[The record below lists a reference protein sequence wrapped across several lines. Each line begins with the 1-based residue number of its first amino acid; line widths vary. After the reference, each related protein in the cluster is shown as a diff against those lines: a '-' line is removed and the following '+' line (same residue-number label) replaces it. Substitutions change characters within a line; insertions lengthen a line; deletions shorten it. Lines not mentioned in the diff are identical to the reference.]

1 MLQTI
6 TPKVN
11 ERIARL
17 VSAGLE
23 LRDSFAAFA
32 AEVAEFVPHH
42 YARLILL
49 DESGENCRV
58 AAEVGDGPGL
68 ALGAFP
74 YAGSGVEAA
83 TKAGRPV
90 YVLLDAATP
99 PVGLVREFAAAL
111 LLPLLFQ
118 ERGLGAVELYTHEK
132 KGLKVNRR
140 QEQELTSLGYYFSAI
155 ANNAILYTQLAS
167 GNEQLTTALQ
177 QAAAR
182 SAELDTVISEMVDG
196 VAISDTEGRIVR
208 LNPQGEA
215 ILGRPA
221 APTADLSVHAE
232 VYNLYTSSGELYPTE
247 RLPLYAALYQRKVV
261 TDATILVHH
270 SNGQERAVVVSAAP
284 LLDERGELTGGLMVM
299 RDVTAARAAE
309 RVRDEFI
316 ANISHELRTPLAS
329 ILGYSDILLRRGNLP
344 ERQQRQQEAIRSN
357 AQRLLTLVNDLLDVS
372 RLEVGILGLEFRAL
386 DLGAAIGY
394 ALAFIQ
400 ATADHK
406 NIQLN
411 QLVMSDL
418 PLAWADEQRVNQILS
433 NLLSNAV
440 KFTPEGGNVT
450 VRASLLTPAED
461 ADPGEQAM
469 LAVQVIDSG
478 IGVAADQLE
487 RIWDRFYQVESSS
500 TRRFG
505 GAGLGLAISKQLVEL
520 HGGRIIATS
529 KGEGEGTTISFTLPL
544 ADARS
549 APLAS
554 VDMPAIPL
562 ASAPPRVHHEAGPD
576 APLVLVVEDD
586 PDFSQILATMLG
598 DAGYNAIS
606 IADGQQVAAMA
617 RELSPAAITL
627 DINLPR
633 ADGWSILNQLKAN
646 PETAAIPVVVV
657 SIVDNKRFG
666 YSLGANEYLVKPIER
681 EQLLTVMGR
690 ILGSPTPGRSV
701 MVVEDNPDLRELL
714 RSVLSDAGWQ
724 VREAGNGQLAL
735 ERIAADPPTLVILD
749 LMLPLVDG
757 FEVLRSLRQSPDTR
771 LRDLPVLVLTA
782 KALTPAERRELAT
795 TAQRTMHKASIERD
809 QLARQVVDNIEA
821 LLPVGE
827 C

>member
-32 AEVAEFVPHH
+32 TEVAEFAAHH

-49 DESGENCRV
+49 DESGENCRI
-58 AAEVGDGPGL
+58 AAEVGNGPGL

-74 YAGSGVEAA
+74 YVGSGVEAA
-83 TKAGRPV
+83 IKATRPV
-90 YVLLDAATP
+90 YVLLNAAAP
-99 PVGLVREFAAAL
+99 PAGMVREFAAAL

-140 QEQELTSLGYYFSAI
+140 QEQALNSLGYYFSAI
-155 ANNAILYTQLAS
+155 ARHSILCSQLAR

-177 QAAAR
+177 LAAAR
-182 SAELDTVISEMVDG
+182 SAELNTVISEMVDG
-196 VAISDTEGRIVR
+196 VAITDTEGRIVR
-208 LNPQGEA
+208 LNPQGQA
-215 ILGRPA
+215 LLGRA
-221 APTADLSVHAE
+221 SAPTADLSVHAE
-232 VYNLYTSSGELYPTE
+232 VYNLYTASGEPYPTE
-247 RLPLYAALYQRKVV
+247 RLPLYAALRQRKMV
-261 TDATILVHH
+261 TDATILIHR
-270 SNGQERAVVVSAAP
+270 NDGQVRAVVCSAAP
-284 LLDERGELTGGLMVM
+284 LLDEQGELSGGLMVM
-299 RDVTAARAAE
+299 RDVTTARAAE

-357 AQRLLTLVNDLLDVS
+357 AQRLLTMVNDLIDVS

-386 DLGAAIGY
+386 DLSAAISY
-394 ALAFIQ
+394 AMAYIQ
-400 ATADHK
+400 PAADPK
-406 NIQLN
+406 KIQLN
-411 QLVMSDL
+411 QLTMPDL
-418 PLAWADEQRVNQILS
+418 PLVWADEQRVNQILT

-440 KFTPEGGNVT
+440 KFTPEGGSVT
-450 VRASLLTPAED
+450 VRASLLTPADD
-461 ADPGEQAM
+461 ADPSEQAM

-478 IGVAADQLE
+478 IGLASDQLE

-505 GAGLGLAISKQLVEL
+505 GAGLGLEISKRLVEL
-520 HGGRIIATS
+520 HSGRILATS
-529 KGEGEGTTISFTLPL
+529 KGEGEGTTITFTLPL
-544 ADARS
+544 ANERP
-549 APLAS
+549 APLAA
-554 VDMPAIPL
+554 VDTPAL
-562 ASAPPRVHHEAGPD
+562 PPPHHEVGSD
-576 APLVLVVEDD
+576 APLVLVVDDD
-586 PDFSQILATMLG
+586 PDFSQILATLLG
-598 DAGYNAIS
+598 EAGYRATTIN
-606 IADGQQVAAMA
+606 DGQQVAALA
-617 RELSPAAITL
+617 REMRPAAITL

-646 PETAAIPVVVV
+646 PDTAAIPVVVV

-666 YSLGANEYLVKPIER
+666 FSLGANEYLVKPIER
-681 EQLLTVMGR
+681 EQLLTALGR
-690 ILGSPTPGRSV
+690 ILGSPKPDRSV
-701 MVVEDNPDLRELL
+701 MVVEDDPDMRELL
-714 RSVLSDAGWQ
+714 RSVLNDAGWQ
-724 VREAGNGQLAL
+724 VREAGNGQLAI
-735 ERIAADPPTLVILD
+735 ERITADPPSLLILD

-757 FEVLRSLRQSPDTR
+757 FAVLRNLRSSPDAR
-771 LRDLPVLVLTA
+771 LRSLPVLVLTA
-782 KALTPAERRELAT
+782 KTLTPAERRELAT
-795 TAQRTMHKASIERD
+795 TAQRTMHKASVERD
-809 QLARQVVDNIEA
+809 QLARQVMDNIEA
-821 LLPVGE
+821 LLPRDAG

>member
-32 AEVAEFVPHH
+32 SEVAEFAAHR

-49 DESGENCRV
+49 DESGEKCRV
-58 AAEVGDGPGL
+58 AAQVGEGPGL
-68 ALGAFP
+68 ALGVFP
-74 YAGSGVEAA
+74 YAGSGADAVI
-83 TKAGRPV
+83 KAGRPV
-90 YVLLDAATP
+90 YVLLDADTP
-99 PVGLVREFAAAL
+99 PVGMVREFAAAL
-111 LLPLLFQ
+111 LLPLMFQ
-118 ERGLGAVELYTHEK
+118 ERGLGAVELYTDEK
-132 KGLKVNRR
+132 KGLKVNRK
-140 QEQELTSLGYYFSAI
+140 QEQALTSLAFFFSAI
-155 ANNAILYTQLAS
+155 AHNAILYTQLAS

-182 SAELDTVISEMVDG
+182 SAELNTVISEMVDG

-221 APTADLSVHAE
+221 TQTADLSVHAE
-232 VYNLYTSSGELYPTE
+232 VYNLYTASGERYPTE
-247 RLPLYAALYQRKVV
+247 RLPLYTALYQRKVV
-261 TDATILVHH
+261 TDATILIHR
-270 SNGQERAVVVSAAP
+270 NDGQVRAVMFSAAP
-284 LLDERGELTGGLMVM
+284 LLDERGELSGGLMVM
-299 RDVTAARAAE
+299 RDITDARAAE

-344 ERQQRQQEAIRSN
+344 ERQQQQQEAIRSN

-386 DLGAAIGY
+386 DLSAAIGY
-394 ALAFIQ
+394 ALSSIQ
-400 ATADHK
+400 PTADHK
-406 NIQLN
+406 HIQLS
-411 QLVMSDL
+411 QLVMPDL

-440 KFTPEGGNVT
+440 KFTPEEGSVT
-450 VRASLLTPAED
+450 VRASLLTPAEA
-461 ADPGEQAM
+461 ADSGERVM

-478 IGVAADQLE
+478 IGLANDQLE

-505 GAGLGLAISKQLVEL
+505 GAGLGLAISKRLVEL
-520 HGGRIIATS
+520 HGGRILATS

-544 ADARS
+544 ADERS
-549 APLAS
+549 ASLATIDKPPLPQVVA
-554 VDMPAIPL
+554 PARI
-562 ASAPPRVHHEAGPD
+562 HGYAGPD

-586 PDFSQILATMLG
+586 PDFSQILVTMLG
-598 DAGYNAIS
+598 DAGYRAATVN
-606 IADGQQVAAMA
+606 DGQQVAALA
-617 RELSPAAITL
+617 RELRPAAITL

-633 ADGWSILNQLKAN
+633 ADGWSILNQLKSN
-646 PETAAIPVVVV
+646 PDTAAIPVVIV

-666 YSLGANEYLVKPIER
+666 YSLGANDYLVKPIER
-681 EQLLTVMGR
+681 EQLLTAMER
-690 ILGSPTPGRSV
+690 IIGSREMGRSV
-701 MVVEDNPDLRELL
+701 MVVDDDLDLRELL
-714 RSVLSDAGWQ
+714 RGVLSDAGWQ

-735 ERIAADPPTLVILD
+735 ERIAADPPTIVILD
-749 LMLPLVDG
+749 LVLPLVDG
-757 FEVLRSLRQSPDTR
+757 FEVLRSLRQSPDPR
-771 LRDLPVLVLTA
+771 LRSLPVLVLTA
-782 KALTPAERRELAT
+782 KALTPTERRELAA
-795 TAQRTMHKASIERD
+795 TAQHTMQKASVERD
-809 QLARQVVDNIEA
+809 QLARQVVDNIET
-821 LLPVGE
+821 LLPGSE